1 MKFSREGGYYVPVAN
16 RVHLSKLERSAVV
29 GILHHCS
36 SSWSRQP
43 FRGNGPV
50 AVSATGKAKVSHYIQ
65 ATVTTTEDEMK
76 PYCHSLL
83 SSFEDFK
90 KL

>member
-16 RVHLSKLERSAVV
+16 RVHLSKLERRAVV

-43 FRGNGPV
+43 FRSNRPV
-50 AVSATGKAKVSHYIQ
+50 AVSAAGKAKVFHYIQ
-65 ATVTTTEDEMK
+65 TTITTKEDETK

-83 SSFEDFK
+83 SSFEDF
-90 KL
+90 